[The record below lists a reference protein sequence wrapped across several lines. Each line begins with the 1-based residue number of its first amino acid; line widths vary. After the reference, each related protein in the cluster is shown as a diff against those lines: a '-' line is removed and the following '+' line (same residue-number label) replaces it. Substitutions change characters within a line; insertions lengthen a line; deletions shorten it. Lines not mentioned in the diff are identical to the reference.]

1 MTQQVLQNFNL
12 GTSPTTV
19 PDATGRANYTL
30 GSYPTFLPT
39 LRQTII
45 ANKVGFADGTAHA
58 DGTVMSMWN
67 HYRDSIGAYA
77 AGNNWSLMKDESA
90 LVNELGTESI
100 VRNGRWFP
108 IPGGAQIAQLKKGD
122 IIFSAEQ
129 TKELIKSGRITSGG
143 GHGRVALADGH
154 SI

>member
-1 MTQQVLQNFNL
+1 
-12 GTSPTTV
+12 
-19 PDATGRANYTL
+19 
-30 GSYPTFLPT
+30 
-39 LRQTII
+39 
-45 ANKVGFADGTAHA
+45 
-58 DGTVMSMWN
+58 MSMWN

-129 TKELIKSGRITSGG
+129 TKELIKSGAILFVLICHKLYRTS
-143 GHGRVALADGH
+143 
-154 SI
+154 

>member
-1 MTQQVLQNFNL
+1 MHDV
-12 GTSPTTV
+12 
-19 PDATGRANYTL
+19 
-30 GSYPTFLPT
+30 
-39 LRQTII
+39 
-45 ANKVGFADGTAHA
+45 
-58 DGTVMSMWN
+58 
-67 HYRDSIGAYA
+67 YA

-122 IIFSAEQ
+122 IVFSAEQ

-143 GHGRVALADGH
+143 GHGRVALADGTAFNTLNLSAYESGSGGGRRPSSGSSS
-154 SI
+154 SIHKTSSSSKKKSSGSNI

>member
-1 MTQQVLQNFNL
+1 
-12 GTSPTTV
+12 
-19 PDATGRANYTL
+19 
-30 GSYPTFLPT
+30 
-39 LRQTII
+39 
-45 ANKVGFADGTAHA
+45 
-58 DGTVMSMWN
+58 MSMWN

-122 IIFSAEQ
+122 IIQPNRQKSSLKVDVLRLVEVTAELPWLMEQ
-129 TKELIKSGRITSGG
+129 HLIP
-143 GHGRVALADGH
+143 
-154 SI
+154 